1 MQEGYP
7 LRLVVTAALLVF
19 ASIAAWP
26 AGAADINARL
36 AAADPDRGELIF
48 RKCAA
53 CHSVAYG
60 GDARIGPNLW
70 SVLGAPVG
78 AKDRFRYSDAMAA
91 HGGHWTLERLDAF
104 LAGPRAVVKGTVMQ
118 FEGLGDERDRADL
131 IAFLNRMSDRPVDFG
146 AAPAKPMRSIELAE
160 HGIGLLVAGPGAAE
174 THAACTACH
183 SERIVIQQGLP
194 QRQWDKL
201 LDLMVDEHEMTPLRG
216 GLRQIVLDYLSQHY
230 GPDRPN
236 YPPR

>member
-1 MQEGYP
+1 MRIVGP
-7 LRLVVTAALLVF
+7 AALLVF
-19 ASIAAWP
+19 AAIAAWP
-26 AGAADINARL
+26 AGAADIEARL

-53 CHSVAYG
+53 CHTVADG

-70 SVLGAPVG
+70 GVVGAPVG
-78 AKDRFRYSDAMAA
+78 VNDRFRYSDAMVA
-91 HGGHWTLERLDAF
+91 HGGYWTPERLDAF

-118 FEGLGDERDRADL
+118 FEGLDDGRDRADL
-131 IAFLNRMSDRPVDFG
+131 IAFLNQMSDRPADFG
-146 AAPAKPMRSIELAE
+146 AAPGNLARSIEIAE
-160 HGIGLLVAGPGAAE
+160 HGIGLFAAGPGAAE

-194 QRQWDKL
+194 LRQWDKL
-201 LDLMVDEHEMTPLRG
+201 LDLMADEHEMTPLRG
-216 GLRQIVLDYLSQHY
+216 GLRQIVLEYLSQHY

>member
-7 LRLVVTAALLVF
+7 LRIVGPAALLVF

-26 AGAADINARL
+26 AGAADIEARL
-36 AAADPDRGELIF
+36 AAADPDRGELIY

-53 CHSVAYG
+53 CHTVAYG
-60 GDARIGPNLW
+60 GDAQIGPNLW
-70 SVLGAPVG
+70 AVVGAPVG
-78 AKDRFRYSDAMAA
+78 ARDRFRYSDAMVA
-91 HGGHWTLERLDAF
+91 HGGHWTPERLDAF
-104 LAGPRAVVKGTVMQ
+104 LANPRAVVKGTVMQ
-118 FEGLGDERDRADL
+118 FEGLRDDRDRADL
-131 IAFLNRMSDRPVDFG
+131 IAFLNQISDRPADFG
-146 AAPAKPMRSIELAE
+146 AAPRNPTRSIELAE
-160 HGIGLLVAGPGAAE
+160 HGIGLLTAGPGAVE

-216 GLRQIVLDYLSQHY
+216 GLRQIVLEYLSRHY